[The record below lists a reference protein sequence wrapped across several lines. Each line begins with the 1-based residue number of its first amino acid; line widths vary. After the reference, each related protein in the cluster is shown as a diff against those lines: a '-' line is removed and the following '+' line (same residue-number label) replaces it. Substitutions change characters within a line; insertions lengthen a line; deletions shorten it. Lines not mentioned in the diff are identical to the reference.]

1 MRESEVAPVLERDD
15 ARVYEGRRER
25 SRVLLVLVLGKFA
38 DKGASMVT
46 GGGEEDVNERGAA
59 LKGVGVGGKESIL
72 DLYSEKPA
80 QLGSVRMNVW
90 ACRLWAV
97 FVRSCSRLVQRKK
110 ETGTTV
116 IECQRVLTQSSNG
129 S

>member
-1 MRESEVAPVLERDD
+1 MLERDD

-38 DKGASMVT
+38 DKGASMMT

-72 DLYSEKPA
+72 GLYTVHRRPA

-97 FVRSCSRLVQRKK
+97 FVRSCSRFVQRKRRRGQRLSNVK
-110 ETGTTV
+110 E
-116 IECQRVLTQSSNG
+116 S
-129 S
+129 